1 MRKEDS
7 VFIYRRVAALF
18 ATGLAMTFAIPVMAQ
33 RLDTPSTTP
42 AAGSNRPV
50 DRQGDGSQQAM
61 DLATTARVRAAL
73 QIDSELKT
81 QTISV
86 ETVNGTVR
94 LTGQVTSTAH
104 FGRVKDVVSPV
115 EGVKVVDNQLVVRE
129 LVKPS

>member
-1 MRKEDS
+1 MTPRT
-7 VFIYRRVAALF
+7 RAAVLI
-18 ATGLAMTFAIPVMAQ
+18 ATSMAMIVAIPAMAQ
-33 RLDTPSTTP
+33 KLDTPSTTP

-50 DRQGDGSQQAM
+50 DAQGDGRQQAA

-86 ETVNGTVR
+86 ETVDGTVR

-104 FGRVKDVVSPV
+104 LGRVKDVVSPV
-115 EGVKVVDNQLVVRE
+115 AGVKVVDNQLVVRE

>member
-1 MRKEDS
+1 MIPHTRAAVLIATS
-7 VFIYRRVAALF
+7 MAMIVAVPA
-18 ATGLAMTFAIPVMAQ
+18 MAQ
-33 RLDTPSTTP
+33 KLDTPSTTP

-50 DRQGDGSQQAM
+50 DVQGDGRQQAV

-86 ETVNGTVR
+86 ETVDGTVR

-115 EGVKVVDNQLVVRE
+115 EGVKAVDNQLVVRE

>member
-1 MRKEDS
+1 MIPHTR
-7 VFIYRRVAALF
+7 AAVLI
-18 ATGLAMTFAIPVMAQ
+18 AISMAMTVAVPAMAQ
-33 RLDTPSTTP
+33 KLDTPSTTP

-50 DRQGDGSQQAM
+50 DVQGDGRQQAV

-86 ETVNGTVR
+86 ETVDGTVR

-104 FGRVKDVVSPV
+104 FGRVKDVVSRV

>member
-1 MRKEDS
+1 MIPRT
-7 VFIYRRVAALF
+7 RAAVLI
-18 ATGLAMTFAIPVMAQ
+18 ATSMAMIVAIPAMAQ
-33 RLDTPSTTP
+33 KLDTPSTTP

-50 DRQGDGSQQAM
+50 DVQGDGRQQAV

-86 ETVNGTVR
+86 ETVDGTVR

-104 FGRVKDVVSPV
+104 FARVKDVVRPV

>member
-1 MRKEDS
+1 MIPLTRAAVLIAIS
-7 VFIYRRVAALF
+7 VAMIVAVP
-18 ATGLAMTFAIPVMAQ
+18 GMAQ
-33 RLDTPSTTP
+33 KLDTPSTTP

-50 DRQGDGSQQAM
+50 DVQGDGRQQAV

-86 ETVNGTVR
+86 ETVDGTVR

>member
-1 MRKEDS
+1 MIPRTLAA
-7 VFIYRRVAALF
+7 VLVATSM
-18 ATGLAMTFAIPVMAQ
+18 ATIVAVPAMAQ
-33 RLDTPSTTP
+33 KLDTPSTTP

-50 DRQGDGSQQAM
+50 DAQGDARQQAV

-86 ETVNGTVR
+86 DTVDGTVR

-104 FGRVKDVVSPV
+104 FARVKDVVWPV

>member
-1 MRKEDS
+1 MIPHTR
-7 VFIYRRVAALF
+7 AAVLI
-18 ATGLAMTFAIPVMAQ
+18 ATGMAMIVAVPAMAQ
-33 RLDTPSTTP
+33 KLDTPSTTP

-50 DRQGDGSQQAM
+50 DVQGDGRQQAV

-86 ETVNGTVR
+86 ETVDGTVR

-115 EGVKVVDNQLVVRE
+115 EGVKAVDNQLVVRE

>member
-1 MRKEDS
+1 MIPLTRAAVLIAIS
-7 VFIYRRVAALF
+7 VAMIVAVP
-18 ATGLAMTFAIPVMAQ
+18 GMAQ
-33 RLDTPSTTP
+33 KLDTPSTTP

-50 DRQGDGSQQAM
+50 DVQGDGRQQAV

-86 ETVNGTVR
+86 ETVEGTVR

-104 FGRVKDVVSPV
+104 FGRVKDVVSRV
-115 EGVKVVDNQLVVRE
+115 EGVKAVDNQLVVRE

>member
-1 MRKEDS
+1 MIPLTRAAVLIAIS
-7 VFIYRRVAALF
+7 VAMIVAVP
-18 ATGLAMTFAIPVMAQ
+18 GMAQ
-33 RLDTPSTTP
+33 KLDTPSTTP

-50 DRQGDGSQQAM
+50 DVQGDGRQQAV

-86 ETVNGTVR
+86 ETVDGTVR

-104 FGRVKDVVSPV
+104 LGRVKDVVSPV
-115 EGVKVVDNQLVVRE
+115 AGVKVVDNQLVVRE

>member
-1 MRKEDS
+1 MISRT
-7 VFIYRRVAALF
+7 RAAVLI
-18 ATGLAMTFAIPVMAQ
+18 ATSIAMIVAIPAVAQ
-33 RLDTPSTTP
+33 KLDTPSATP

-50 DRQGDGSQQAM
+50 DVQGDGSQRAV
-61 DLATTARVRAAL
+61 DLAITARVRAAL

>member
-1 MRKEDS
+1 MIPRTLAA
-7 VFIYRRVAALF
+7 VLVATSM
-18 ATGLAMTFAIPVMAQ
+18 ATIVAVPAMAQ
-33 RLDTPSTTP
+33 KLDTPSTTP

-50 DRQGDGSQQAM
+50 DVQGDGKQQAV

-86 ETVNGTVR
+86 ETVDGTVR
-94 LTGQVTSTAH
+94 LTGQVVSTAH

-115 EGVKVVDNQLVVRE
+115 EGVKAVDNQLVVRE

>member
-1 MRKEDS
+1 MISRIRAAVLIATS
-7 VFIYRRVAALF
+7 IAMIVAMPA
-18 ATGLAMTFAIPVMAQ
+18 VAQ
-33 RLDTPSTTP
+33 KLDKPSATP

-50 DRQGDGSQQAM
+50 DAQGDGSQRAV

-86 ETVNGTVR
+86 ETVDGTVR

-104 FGRVKDVVSPV
+104 FGRIKDVVSPV

>member
-1 MRKEDS
+1 MISRT
-7 VFIYRRVAALF
+7 RAAVLI
-18 ATGLAMTFAIPVMAQ
+18 ATSIAMIVAIPVMAQ
-33 RLDTPSTTP
+33 KLDTPSTTP

>member
-1 MRKEDS
+1 MTPRT
-7 VFIYRRVAALF
+7 RAAVLI
-18 ATGLAMTFAIPVMAQ
+18 ATSMAMTVAIPAMAQ
-33 RLDTPSTTP
+33 KLDTPSTTP

-50 DRQGDGSQQAM
+50 DVQGDGKQQAV

>member
-1 MRKEDS
+1 MIPHTRAAVLIATS
-7 VFIYRRVAALF
+7 MAMIVAVPA
-18 ATGLAMTFAIPVMAQ
+18 MAQ
-33 RLDTPSTTP
+33 KLDTPSTTP

-50 DRQGDGSQQAM
+50 DVQGDGRQQAV

-86 ETVNGTVR
+86 ETVDGTVR
-94 LTGQVTSTAH
+94 LTGQVTSTAY
-104 FGRVKDVVSPV
+104 FARVKDVVSPV

>member
-1 MRKEDS
+1 MIPRT
-7 VFIYRRVAALF
+7 RAAVLI
-18 ATGLAMTFAIPVMAQ
+18 ATSMAMTVAIPAMAQ
-33 RLDTPSTTP
+33 KLDTPSTTP

-50 DRQGDGSQQAM
+50 DVQGDGKQQAV

-104 FGRVKDVVSPV
+104 FARVKDVVSPV
-115 EGVKVVDNQLVVRE
+115 VRE
-129 LVKPS
+129 PVKPS